1 MIVADALIA
10 NHLLEPF
17 MASEKWLRQFEEAW
31 EFREEK
37 LYPGHF
43 GPKQQGIYVLD
54 AELFTNVFQQDSF
67 DPRWLTHGV
76 FEFEPTEKRPSWVYV
91 SSGLSNAW
99 EADSPEPNAPSGLG
113 CEFVFQ
119 SPTQSRWALLLLQRM
134 VAFQLLLAAGRFSGR
149 GLLGIWDRIPLRS
162 PIDGK
167 DSQLTWVLLTPA
179 SEFTGVQQLPSGQFQ
194 FTQFVGITEKEA
206 EYARAAGSEKLFR
219 LLVTHKAAPITDPSR
234 EAVLPE

>member
-1 MIVADALIA
+1 MIVADVLIA

-17 MASEKWLRQFEEAW
+17 MASEKWQRQFEEAW

-54 AELFTNVFQQDSF
+54 ADLFTNVFQQDSF

-99 EADSPEPNAPSGLG
+99 EADSPEPNAP
-113 CEFVFQ
+113 F
-119 SPTQSRWALLLLQRM
+119 R
-134 VAFQLLLAAGRFSGR
+134 
-149 GLLGIWDRIPLRS
+149 
-162 PIDGK
+162 
-167 DSQLTWVLLTPA
+167 TWM
-179 SEFTGVQQLPSGQFQ
+179 
-194 FTQFVGITEKEA
+194 
-206 EYARAAGSEKLFR
+206 
-219 LLVTHKAAPITDPSR
+219 
-234 EAVLPE
+234 